1 MSLEIRS
8 ARTADLDALVAIE
21 EAAFHADRLSRT
33 GYRRLIA
40 RSSASV
46 LIAEDNGAVAGC
58 AVVLFRAMSRKARLY
73 SIAAAPGRKGVG
85 RTLLD
90 GAEVVA
96 RQRGAS
102 AMRLEVRE
110 DNLRA
115 INLYKSAGYRLFDR
129 KPHYYADDAAAI
141 RFEKA
146 LHETAGP
153 LGGTSLQ

>member
-1 MSLEIRS
+1 MSLEIRF
-8 ARTADLDALVAIE
+8 ACTADLDALVAIE
-21 EAAFHADRLSRT
+21 DAVFHADRLSRT

-46 LIAEDNGAVAGC
+46 LIADDNGAVAGC
-58 AVVLFRAMSRKARLY
+58 AVILFRALSRKARLY

-85 RTLLD
+85 RLLLE
-90 GAEVVA
+90 GAEVAA

-115 INLYKSAGYRLFDR
+115 IHLYESAGYRVFGR

-146 LHETAGP
+146 FQETAGP
-153 LGGTSLQ
+153 PGTSPQ